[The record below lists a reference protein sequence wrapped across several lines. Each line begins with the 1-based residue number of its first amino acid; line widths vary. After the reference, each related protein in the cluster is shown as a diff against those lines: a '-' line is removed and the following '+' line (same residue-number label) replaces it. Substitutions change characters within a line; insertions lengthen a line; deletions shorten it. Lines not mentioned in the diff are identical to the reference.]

1 MKPSNKTTNKHNSKL
16 KEELKMKVKAIITA
30 VVGVIGSAVLLGS
43 FAGCSMMKE
52 KELVTSYIDF
62 GSHTASVQLDVS
74 DGWTCEKANGQV
86 LIYDHDK
93 NANKTVTAT
102 TKFVDKAT
110 FDRAKSD
117 ARRDMFSQEVDG
129 GIIYRKQGTS
139 DIVYLYNTG
148 DTYVGIV
155 AKNSS
160 PEQMKKIV
168 SHLTLT
174 QVR

>member
-1 MKPSNKTTNKHNSKL
+1 MKPSNKTNKHNSKL

-30 VVGVIGSAVLLGS
+30 VAGIIGSVVLLGN
-43 FAGCSMMKE
+43 FAGCSLMKE
-52 KELVTSYIDF
+52 KELVTSYVDF

-93 NANKTVTAT
+93 DTNSTVTAT

-110 FDRAKSD
+110 FDRAKSE
-117 ARRDMFSQEVDG
+117 ANRDMFSQEHNG
-129 GIIYRKQGTS
+129 GVIFRKQGTS

>member
-30 VVGVIGSAVLLGS
+30 VIGVIGSAVLLGS

-52 KELVTSYIDF
+52 KELVTNYIE
-62 GSHTASVQLDVS
+62 GSNHTTSVQLDVS
-74 DGWTCEKANGQV
+74 DGWTCQKSNGQV
-86 LIYDHDK
+86 LIYDHDY

-102 TKFVDKAT
+102 TKTIDKAT
-110 FDRAKSD
+110 FDRAKS
-117 ARRDMFSQEVDG
+117 ASNRDLFRQEYNG
-129 GIIYRKQGTS
+129 GIIYKVQATGEM
-139 DIVYLYNTG
+139 IYICQTG
-148 DTYVGIV
+148 DSFVGV
-155 AKNSS
+155 TAKHSS